1 MVSEEEHHNTADQS
15 KSFMTEEGSEDVG
28 VLPRI
33 DSAMIHG
40 YDLSHI
46 ESILNEITI

>member
-1 MVSEEEHHNTADQS
+1 MVSEEEHHNAADQS
-15 KSFMTEEGSEDVG
+15 KSFMTEDGSEDVG

>member
-1 MVSEEEHHNTADQS
+1 MVSVEEHHNAADQS
-15 KSFMTEEGSEDVG
+15 KSFMTEDGSEDVG